1 MHGGTTTIH
10 NVKITP
16 SEGDQLVKVA
26 SSIAKHI
33 VTGGLNGH
41 IKITFWSDS
50 PNISKL
56 LLQLAKWVALM
67 FILGLYK

>member
-1 MHGGTTTIH
+1 MYGGTTIH
-10 NVKITP
+10 NVKIAP

-33 VTGGLNGH
+33 VNAGLNSH
-41 IKITFWSDS
+41 IKITFWRGS

-67 FILGLYK
+67 FIVGLYK